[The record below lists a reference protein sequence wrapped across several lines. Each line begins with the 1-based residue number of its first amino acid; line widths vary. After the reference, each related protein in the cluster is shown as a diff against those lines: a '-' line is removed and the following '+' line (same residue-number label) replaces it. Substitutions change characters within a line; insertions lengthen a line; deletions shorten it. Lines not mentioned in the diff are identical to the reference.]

1 MDSNDKWLFG
11 SIAIFIVVLIFIAI
25 NSSNNSYQNNK
36 IFEEKCKAAGGI
48 PSKYNIMVGKVHHS
62 ERACLHPSSIINLE

>member
-11 SIAIFIVVLIFIAI
+11 FIAIFIVVLIVIAI
-25 NSSNNSYQNNK
+25 NSYQNNK